1 MRDLEAF
8 ADLARPLGTPEEM
21 LQGVERDLEAHI
33 SDAARDGIIDYEVRA
48 AELRKLVRGSVMQT
62 MRARQNVRSAA

>member
-1 MRDLEAF
+1 
-8 ADLARPLGTPEEM
+8 M